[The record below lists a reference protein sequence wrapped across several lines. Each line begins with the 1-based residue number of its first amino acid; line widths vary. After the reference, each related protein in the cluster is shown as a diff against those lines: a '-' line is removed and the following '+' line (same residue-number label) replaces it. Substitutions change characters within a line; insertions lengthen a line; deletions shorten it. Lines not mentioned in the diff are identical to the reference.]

1 MGSVADVLGGG
12 VPLFDLTG
20 NNEDA
25 SGDPVSAALSKFTQV
40 NQRSFSSGLVEKIFP
55 ATNRETQIT
64 LALFLENCFD
74 KNKEQICWNI
84 NG

>member
-1 MGSVADVLGGG
+1 LGSVADVLGGG

-40 NQRSFSSGLVEKIFP
+40 NQRSFSSGLVEKIF
-55 ATNRETQIT
+55 ARN
-64 LALFLENCFD
+64 
-74 KNKEQICWNI
+74 
-84 NG
+84 